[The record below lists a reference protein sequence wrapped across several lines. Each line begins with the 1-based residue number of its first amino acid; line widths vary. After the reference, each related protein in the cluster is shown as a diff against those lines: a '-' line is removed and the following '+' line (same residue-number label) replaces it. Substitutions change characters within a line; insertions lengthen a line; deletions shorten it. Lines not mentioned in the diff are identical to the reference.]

1 MAKDKIP
8 YHQLPEDACLNE
20 QQLYGYMDGTLSYK
34 EQHSVE
40 KHLLDCD
47 FCSDALAGLELVKD
61 RSKIAALSLVAAVQ
75 PQNGEPVAGKKEK
88 GRIIPFYRSPR
99 SYAAAAALILVL
111 AATWYF
117 KGLTGSDEN
126 KQLSDNT
133 TISQEAPAEEKSGTA
148 MADSMMISDGDA
160 QQQKLQREKDQPEK
174 TEQVTNLNSAEN
186 SPAPVANADMAKI
199 TMESGADSK
208 DPDKA
213 KEAEKGLA
221 SDRKTAPGER
231 VMADGDFVALED
243 AYVSKD
249 ELKKE
254 EANRAADKNVSLD
267 VVANGGAIRTDSTKA
282 MLGYSA
288 NGALSPV
295 TTNATL
301 SQATGASTYQW
312 SVSDTIHAGN
322 ATFTTPIATGT
333 KLHEVETVS
342 AKKNSGYL
350 FSKNDTYKK
359 SKSSKP
365 VPSAASE
372 TQSSAPQTDNEK
384 YNRALTEINNS
395 RNESALLILNDI
407 LKNPASPLYPDAQ
420 WQKAVVLLK
429 LNKKAEAKV
438 ILQEIV
444 KKGGKY
450 KPLAESQLK
459 QL

>member
-61 RSKIAALSLVAAVQ
+61 RSKIAALPLAAAVQ
-75 PQNGEPVAGKKEK
+75 PQNGEPVSAKKEK

-99 SYAAAAALILVL
+99 SYAAAAALILLL
-111 AATWYF
+111 AVTWYF

-148 MADSMMISDGDA
+148 MADSMMVSDADA

-174 TEQVTNLNSAEN
+174 TEQVTTLNRAEN
-186 SPAPVANADMAKI
+186 SPAPVANADMTKF
-199 TMESGADSK
+199 TLESGVDNK
-208 DPDKA
+208 DPVKA
-213 KEAEKGLA
+213 KEAEKGVA
-221 SDRKTAPGER
+221 SGKQTAPGER
-231 VMADGDFVALED
+231 VVADGDFIALED
-243 AYVSKD
+243 ASISKD

-267 VVANGGAIRTDSTKA
+267 VVANGGAIRVDSTKA
-282 MLGYSA
+282 LLGYSA

-301 SQATGASTYQW
+301 SQTTGASTYQW
-312 SVSDTIHAGN
+312 SSPDTLSLGNTTFSTPASAGVYE
-322 ATFTTPIATGT
+322 TETIA
-333 KLHEVETVS
+333 

-350 FSKNDTYKK
+350 FSKNDAYKK

-372 TQSSAPQTDNEK
+372 TQPNTPQTDNEK
-384 YNRALTEINNS
+384 YNRALTEINGN